1 VLTPEH
7 RSPVE
12 ILHTVASTINRSL
25 DVEEVLK
32 TALTALTHVTGHEI
46 SSLHIPSPDGTVL
59 HLRGQRG
66 MSNELREANLVLPV
80 GEGLIG
86 MVAASGQSVVLEKV
100 TESPHLFPAARRAV
114 ERDGIRAFVCVPIR
128 IYGRTLGTL
137 ALGRRIP
144 DPFDA
149 ADVRLVEVT
158 ADQIGIALD
167 NARLYHEAA
176 EANRAKD
183 EFLAMLSHELRT
195 PLQSILGWIGL
206 LRRAPS
212 EPGRLE
218 HGLAVIERNVRT
230 QTRLIG
236 DLLDVSRIVV
246 GTLQIERR
254 AVDLAAVIRAA
265 LDSLR
270 HEVRAKNLN
279 VETRLNRLVGRVLG
293 DPVRLEQVIANLVS
307 NAVKFTPPGGHII
320 VHLERGD
327 GVARIAVTDSGQ
339 GIDPVLLAQIFERF
353 RQADSTSK
361 RAQGG
366 LGLGLTIVRHL
377 IQSHGG
383 AVYATSAGPGQG
395 STFTVE
401 LPLTL
406 MAEGVGAESGSE
418 LQAEPPVSG
427 EAFVG
432 GISVLVVDDDRDT
445 LEVVTTTLR
454 QEGADVREAASVSAA
469 LELLQRYPFDVL
481 LSDIAMPG
489 ADGYDLMRA
498 LRATMPLRP
507 LPVAIALTGFAAG
520 QDEERAHAAGFDIYV
535 PKPVDGA
542 RLRAIIH
549 QAIVRRRPSSSTSE
563 SR

>member
-1 VLTPEH
+1 
-7 RSPVE
+7 
-12 ILHTVASTINRSL
+12 
-25 DVEEVLK
+25 
-32 TALTALTHVTGHEI
+32 
-46 SSLHIPSPDGTVL
+46 
-59 HLRGQRG
+59 
-66 MSNELREANLVLPV
+66 
-80 GEGLIG
+80 
-86 MVAASGQSVVLEKV
+86 
-100 TESPHLFPAARRAV
+100 
-114 ERDGIRAFVCVPIR
+114 
-128 IYGRTLGTL
+128 
-137 ALGRRIP
+137 
-144 DPFDA
+144 
-149 ADVRLVEVT
+149 
-158 ADQIGIALD
+158 
-167 NARLYHEAA
+167 
-176 EANRAKD
+176 
-183 EFLAMLSHELRT
+183 MLSHELRT

-206 LRRAPS
+206 LRRTPS

-270 HEVRAKNLN
+270 HEVQAKDLKI
-279 VETRLNRLVGRVLG
+279 ETRLNRLIGRVLG
-293 DPVRLEQVIANLVS
+293 DPVRLEQVVANLVS
-307 NAVKFTPPGGHII
+307 NAVKFTPQGGRIS

-327 GVARIAVTDSGQ
+327 GVARIAVTDTGQ
-339 GIDPVLLAQIFERF
+339 GIEPVLLAQIFERF
-353 RQADSTSK
+353 RQADSTTR

-377 IQSHGG
+377 IESHGG
-383 AVYATSAGPGQG
+383 VVHVTSAGTGQG

-406 MAEGVGAESGSE
+406 MAEGVGAEGASE
-418 LQAEPPVSG
+418 PQAEPPIAEQASL
-427 EAFVG
+427 E

-445 LEVVTTTLR
+445 LEVVTTALR
-454 QEGADVREAASVSAA
+454 QEGADVHEAASVSAA
-469 LELLQRYPFDVL
+469 LELLQKYSFDVL

-498 LRATMPLRP
+498 LRAMMRTGPS
-507 LPVAIALTGFAAG
+507 PVAIALTGFAAG
-520 QDEERAHAAGFDIYV
+520 QDQERAHAAGFDIYV

-542 RLRAIIH
+542 QLRAIIH
-549 QAIVRRRPSSSTSE
+549 QALDRRRPSSSTSE